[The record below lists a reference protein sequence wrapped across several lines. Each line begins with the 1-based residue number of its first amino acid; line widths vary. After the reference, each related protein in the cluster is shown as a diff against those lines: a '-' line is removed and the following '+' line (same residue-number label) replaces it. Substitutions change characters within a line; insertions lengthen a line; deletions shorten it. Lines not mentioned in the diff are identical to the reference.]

1 MISKTYTSNQKA
13 LQCILYTESGPIS
26 MREFSYFQYL
36 FIATYTLAYDVLK
49 DNNELLNSNISDLP
63 VSKIGEIVYTIKKR
77 LIHSDNRMIA
87 HYARTNIPEND
98 DIYIMDIC
106 RENPTNIVFKGISLL
121 LVLAIVISGGKIEIS
136 PNSVKAELP
145 PLGHGVFE
153 LRKALYEKEID
164 LNITEQIS
172 QNK

>member
-1 MISKTYTSNQKA
+1 MISKTYISNQKS
-13 LQCILYTESGPIS
+13 LPCTLYTESGPIS

-49 DNNELLNSNISDLP
+49 DNDELLNLNISNLQ
-63 VSKIGEIVYTIKKR
+63 VSKIEEVIHTIRQR

-98 DIYIMDIC
+98 DIYIMNIC
-106 RENPTNIVFKGISLL
+106 RENPTNIVFKGISLI

-136 PNSVKAELP
+136 STSVKAELP
-145 PLGHGVFE
+145 PLGHGIFE
-153 LRKALYEKEID
+153 LRKALYKKEID

-172 QNK
+172 QKK